1 MVVRPMPDDALE
13 QVLRLV
19 AEGRLTTD
27 EAGPILDALDAR
39 AEAADAPTT
48 RTTTR
53 PTSEPAA
60 KPLTGTVRSQAIRIE
75 VIDRGRKVVN
85 LRVPLA
91 LGRAALDRIPGITDT
106 ISERVREALASGMSG
121 PILDIDDDG
130 DGVRI
135 VIE

>member
-1 MVVRPMPDDALE
+1 MPDDAME

-53 PTSEPAA
+53 PTTEPAA
-60 KPLTGTVRSQAIRIE
+60 KPSTDGAPARAIRIE
-75 VIDRGRKVVN
+75 VSD
-85 LRVPLA
+85 
-91 LGRAALDRIPGITDT
+91 
-106 ISERVREALASGMSG
+106 
-121 PILDIDDDG
+121 
-130 DGVRI
+130 
-135 VIE
+135 